1 MAATDYP
8 QDFPVSSQD
17 RRNAR
22 LYLVGLAASLIG
34 DNAMSLVAGIWV
46 KSLTGSST
54 EAGLVSVCIY
64 APSLTAPICGLIADR
79 VRRRRYLITL
89 NVLSAA
95 LTLPLLAVHS
105 TATMWIIFAVM
116 AWYGLE
122 ITLAGPAEN
131 ALFAEM
137 LPGTLRQRVNGWR
150 LSLQETGRLVAPLI
164 GAAMFTVVGGR
175 VVALFDAATFVVAA
189 ALTAAIRTRDR
200 VPEAPSRHWRA
211 DILAGIGHIRAVPEL
226 RRLVIAAAVVIPLS
240 GLLVAPQYS
249 LVQAM
254 HEPPAFLGVLTACLG
269 AGSIIAS
276 LVSGRL
282 VTRAGEFRLAVLG
295 MADFAVGNLLRAT
308 GWLPAAV
315 AGFLVLGFALP
326 WVFLAVL
333 NISQR
338 LTPLQLQGRVSA
350 AVLLLL
356 FGPQAPAQAAGSLL
370 IKYLTYWQLYL
381 IAAGVTVAIAAWL
394 VTIPGRQRTPGAN
407 PA

>member
-1 MAATDYP
+1 
-8 QDFPVSSQD
+8 
-17 RRNAR
+17 
-22 LYLVGLAASLIG
+22 LYLIGLGASLIG

-54 EAGLVSVCIY
+54 AAGLVSVCIY

-79 VRRRRYLITL
+79 VRRRRYLIGL

-105 TATMWIIFAVM
+105 TATIWIIFAVM

-137 LPGTLRQRVNGWR
+137 LPGALRQRVNGWR
-150 LSLQETGRLVAPLI
+150 LGLQETGRLVAPLI
-164 GAAMFTVVGGR
+164 GAAMFAVVGGR
-175 VVALFDAATFVVAA
+175 VVALFDVATFIVAA
-189 ALTAAIRTRDR
+189 ALTAAIRTRDQ
-200 VPEAPSRHWRA
+200 VPDSAPRHWRT
-211 DILAGIGHIRAVPEL
+211 DIVAGVGHIRAVPEL
-226 RRLVIAAAVVIPLS
+226 RRLVLAAMVVIPLS

-254 HEPPAFLGVLTACLG
+254 REPPAFLGVLTACLG

-282 VTRAGEFRLAVLG
+282 VTRVGEFRVAVLG

-308 GWLPAAV
+308 GGLPAVV

-350 AVLLLL
+350 AVLLAL
-356 FGPQAPAQAAGSLL
+356 FGPQAPAQALGSLL
-370 IKYLTYWQLYL
+370 IKYLAYWQLYL
-381 IAAGVTVAIAAWL
+381 IVAGMTVATTAWL
-394 VTIPGRQRTPGAN
+394 VGTTGSALGRDLTPEA
-407 PA
+407 PQAPQ

>member
-1 MAATDYP
+1 
-8 QDFPVSSQD
+8 
-17 RRNAR
+17 
-22 LYLVGLAASLIG
+22 
-34 DNAMSLVAGIWV
+34 
-46 KSLTGSST
+46 
-54 EAGLVSVCIY
+54 
-64 APSLTAPICGLIADR
+64 
-79 VRRRRYLITL
+79 
-89 NVLSAA
+89 
-95 LTLPLLAVHS
+95 
-105 TATMWIIFAVM
+105 
-116 AWYGLE
+116 
-122 ITLAGPAEN
+122 
-131 ALFAEM
+131 
-137 LPGTLRQRVNGWR
+137 
-150 LSLQETGRLVAPLI
+150 
-164 GAAMFTVVGGR
+164 MFTVVGGR

-189 ALTAAIRTRDR
+189 ALTAAIRTHDR
-200 VPEAPSRHWRA
+200 VPEAASRHWRA

-254 HEPPAFLGVLTACLG
+254 REPPAFLGVLTACLG

-282 VTRAGEFRLAVLG
+282 VTRAGEFWLAVLG

-394 VTIPGRQRTPGAN
+394 VRTTGTALARDLEPDSEPGKQHAP
-407 PA
+407 